1 MGFKV
6 LLADDS
12 ITVQKIVKL
21 SLTEEGIEVIAVGN
35 GEQAVQQLE
44 TLRPDLVMADVFM
57 PGKDGYEV
65 CEFVKAHPQLKH
77 IPVILLVHA
86 FEPFDPDRAKKVGA
100 DHQLTKPFQSIRTL
114 VNTVRDMLQSLAE
127 TETTMLS
134 SEPLNITSTPPAIV
148 AQIIHQ
154 PAMRQPEDEFAVVS
168 SLASLVNPQ
177 AEPDV
182 SFDTPIMPG
191 FAASPTPTA
200 FTHAA
205 PFMIPEAGLPVPLT
219 SGGALPKADLLPPP
233 ELSVLSTPEWQP
245 TTPLQPEWHAATP
258 APANIPQPEP
268 TSPVFAAL
276 SLASNATTIDT
287 LAMNAS
293 EEDVLELSDVLLP
306 DTGGVPLAIAIPR
319 ANQFASDMPLLA
331 VLGTSPAITEE
342 MPIHTLPPESNPA
355 TFAGSFDVA
364 AGHVSLQTEL
374 TPITSAIPV
383 QDVNVGTVFQSDETA
398 ALHIPEAVIEEIVN
412 RVIQRL
418 STNAIQE
425 IAWEVVPEM
434 AELLIRKQILQQK
447 QLTH

>member
-1 MGFKV
+1 MGYKV

-65 CEFVKAHPQLKH
+65 CEFVKAHPQLKN

-114 VNTVRDMLQSLAE
+114 VTTVQEMLQAPAGAE
-127 TETTMLS
+127 AMVS
-134 SEPLNITSTPPAIV
+134 SNEQVSDVSTPPAVV
-148 AQIIHQ
+148 ARIFSQ
-154 PAMRQPEDEFAVVS
+154 PAITQPEEEFAVVS
-168 SLASLVNPQ
+168 SLTTAVNPQ
-177 AEPDV
+177 AESDV
-182 SFDTPIMPG
+182 SFDATAMSG
-191 FAASPTPTA
+191 FAATPTISVFDA
-200 FTHAA
+200 SFA
-205 PFMIPEAGLPVPLT
+205 IPEPGLPVPLT
-219 SGGALPKADLLPPP
+219 AGGGFPKADLLPPP
-233 ELSVLSTPEWQP
+233 ELPVLSPTEWQP
-245 TTPLQPEWHAATP
+245 TTPLQSEWQSV
-258 APANIPQPEP
+258 APVLSPIPQAEP
-268 TSPVFAAL
+268 LSSSFAPL
-276 SLASNATTIDT
+276 SLAPNAMTMEP
-287 LAMNAS
+287 LAMDSAS
-293 EEDVLELSDVLLP
+293 EDVLELSDVLLP
-306 DTGGVPLAIAIPR
+306 DTGGATLTVATSR

-331 VLGTSPAITEE
+331 VLGTSSALTEE
-342 MPIHTLPPESNPA
+342 IPTNTPATESNPA
-355 TFAGSFDVA
+355 TFAESFDVA
-364 AGHVSLQTEL
+364 VGHVAPPTEVIPVAQT
-374 TPITSAIPV
+374 SPV
-383 QDVNVGTVFQSDETA
+383 QDVNVGTVFKSDEVA

-434 AELLIRKQILQQK
+434 AELLIRKQISQQQ
-447 QLTH
+447 QLAH